1 MALVALLSRGLCSSR
16 IGAPFE
22 VDMIQFSLPKWYD
35 LHTHLRQGGLLEP
48 IIQSQLDMGCAGVL
62 AMPNTKPPV
71 AKVFEN
77 DDLPYWSIEA
87 YLEMIKKA
95 GGDAFDDII
104 VPLYITKDTTPE
116 MIEFGAKAGLLR
128 ACKYYPPH
136 GTTGADF
143 GVPMMDLLKGDVFQ
157 AMQDNGVVLCIHGE
171 EHHMKGEDYF
181 TRESNAED
189 LFYRERMTRLRD
201 AYPAL
206 KIACE
211 HVTTKTAV
219 DFVQGGSD
227 NIVASI
233 TPQHLLYT
241 VGDLLQGLKYHLFC
255 LPLLKFKEDR
265 EALRKAAIDSQNTKF
280 YAGTDSAAH
289 TTKATDCGCAA
300 GCFTGGIAPQLY
312 AQAFE
317 ESGVDL
323 SSEVGQGALKA
334 FLCDNGSAFYG
345 LKPSSETF
353 TLVKEEYK
361 VEMLPTPD
369 GDITPL
375 PIGIGQTTIPWSIKL

>member
-1 MALVALLSRGLCSSR
+1 MTLELT
-16 IGAPFE
+16 
-22 VDMIQFSLPKWYD
+22 LPYWYD
-35 LHTHLRQGGLLEP
+35 LHTHLRQDGLLEP

-71 AKVFEN
+71 AKVFEK
-77 DDLPYWSIEA
+77 DSLPYWSIEA
-87 YLEMIKKA
+87 YLEMIGGA
-95 GGDAFDDII
+95 GGDAFEDVI
-104 VPLYITKDTTPE
+104 VPLYITKDTNAK
-116 MIEFGAKAGLLR
+116 MIEAGAKAGILR

-143 GVPMMDLLKGDVFQ
+143 GVPMMDLLEGDVFQ
-157 AMQDNGVVLCIHGE
+157 AMADHGVVLCIHGE
-171 EHHMKGEDYF
+171 EHHMKGAEYF
-181 TRESNAED
+181 AKDSNAED
-189 LFYRERMTRLRD
+189 FFYRERMTRLRD

-219 DFVQGGSD
+219 EFVQGGGD
-227 NIVASI
+227 NVVASI

-255 LPLLKFKEDR
+255 LPLLKFEEDR
-265 EALRKAAIDSQNTKF
+265 EALRAAACGAGNTKF

-289 TTKATDCGCAA
+289 TVKATDCGCAA

-317 ESGVDL
+317 EAGADL
-323 SSEVGQGALKA
+323 SDSSGQAAFQA
-334 FLCDNGSAFYG
+334 FLCDNGPAFYG
-345 LKPSSETF
+345 FTASSKTF
-353 TLVKEEYK
+353 TLRKEAQGVSK
-361 VEMLPTPD
+361 IQTPD
-369 GDITPL
+369 GEITPL
-375 PIGIGQTTIPWSIKL
+375 PVGLGRDTIAWSISV

>member
-1 MALVALLSRGLCSSR
+1 MALVALLQHGLRPSR
-16 IGAPFE
+16 IDEALERRMEFT
-22 VDMIQFSLPKWYD
+22 LPYWYD
-35 LHTHLRQGGLLEP
+35 LHTHLRQDSLLKP
-48 IIQSQLDMGCAGVL
+48 IIQSQLDMGCAGIL

-71 AKVFEN
+71 AKVFEG

-87 YLEMIKKA
+87 YLQMIRNA
-95 GGDAFDDII
+95 GGHEFSDII

-116 MIEFGAKAGLLR
+116 MIEAGAKAGLLR

-143 GVPMMDLLKGDVFQ
+143 GVPMMDLLQTDIFR
-157 AMQDNGVVLCIHGE
+157 AMSDHNVVLCIHGE
-171 EHHMKGEDYF
+171 EHHMNGEDYF

-201 AYPAL
+201 AYPVL

-219 DFVQGGSD
+219 DFVQGGGE
-227 NIVASI
+227 NIAASI

-255 LPLLKFKEDR
+255 LPLLKFKDDR
-265 EALRKAAIDSQNTKF
+265 EALRAAVTAADNAKF

-289 TTKATDCGCAA
+289 TVKATDCGCAA
-300 GCFTGGIAPQLY
+300 GCFTGGLAPQLY

-323 SSEVGQGALKA
+323 SHEEGQSALKA
-334 FLCDNGSAFYG
+334 FLCDNGPTFYG
-345 LKPSSETF
+345 LEMPSESF
-353 TLVKEEYK
+353 TLTKEESA
-361 VEMLPTPD
+361 VEMLSTPD
-369 GDITPL
+369 GNITPL
-375 PIGIGQTTIPWSIKL
+375 PIGIGQKTLPWSIKL